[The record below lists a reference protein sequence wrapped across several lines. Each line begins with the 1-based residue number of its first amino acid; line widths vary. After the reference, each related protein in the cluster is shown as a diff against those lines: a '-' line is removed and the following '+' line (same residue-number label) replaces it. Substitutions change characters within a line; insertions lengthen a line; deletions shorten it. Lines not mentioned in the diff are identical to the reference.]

1 MSLITQPSTRRCS
14 FFGLRNECATA
25 ASYRIIHF
33 FKSVAS
39 IPRAIAWNLLCH
51 SATQAVVITRLVR
64 NRALERVIQY
74 SNDSRD

>member
-1 MSLITQPSTRRCS
+1 MSLITQPSTRRRS

-25 ASYRIIHF
+25 GDYGIIHF
-33 FKSVAS
+33 FKGVAS

-64 NRALERVIQY
+64 NSALERVIQY